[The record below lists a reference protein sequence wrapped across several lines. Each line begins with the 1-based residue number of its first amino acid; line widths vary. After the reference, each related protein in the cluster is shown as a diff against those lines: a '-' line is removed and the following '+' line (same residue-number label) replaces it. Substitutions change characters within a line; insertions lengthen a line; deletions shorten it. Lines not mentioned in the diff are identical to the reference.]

1 MIFVKV
7 MGPVDP
13 ARDIETLNEDIE
25 SEFVDDSEYDGSEQ
39 PLSLCFDPEVSIPG
53 LNPLD
58 SGSED
63 YRFSTGQL
71 SFFLSLI
78 YIVLGYK

>member
-1 MIFVKV
+1 ML
-7 MGPVDP
+7 GPVDP

-25 SEFVDDSEYDGSEQ
+25 SEFVDDSECDVSEQ
-39 PLSLCFDPEVSIPG
+39 PLSLNFDQNSSING

-63 YRFSTGQL
+63 YRFSTG
-71 SFFLSLI
+71 
-78 YIVLGYK
+78 